1 MGGLLASLIFIPQI
15 WKMIITKSSK
25 DLSYT
30 TLFVSNMSSAFLIVY
45 SIQNNIKPMIV
56 TTVISLVTRILIV
69 FLKLYLDTRFFI
81 FLHEEPNT
89 SLNNIPVGFFFFTH
103 RQQKHSN
110 KSQENPDT
118 VQYEF

>member
-45 SIQNNIKPMIV
+45 SVQNNIKPLIV
-56 TTVISLVTRILIV
+56 TTVISLVTRI
-69 FLKLYLDTRFFI
+69 FLCF
-81 FLHEEPNT
+81 
-89 SLNNIPVGFFFFTH
+89 
-103 RQQKHSN
+103 
-110 KSQENPDT
+110 
-118 VQYEF
+118 

>member
-1 MGGLLASLIFIPQI
+1 
-15 WKMIITKSSK
+15 MIITKSSK

-56 TTVISLVTRILIV
+56 TTAISLVTRILIV
-69 FLKLYLDTRFFI
+69 FLKLYLDSRIVI
-81 FLHEEPNT
+81 FLHEQPNT
-89 SLNNIPVGFFFFTH
+89 SLNNFSAGCSIFT
-103 RQQKHSN
+103 RKQRNHSN
-110 KSQENPDT
+110 QIQENPDT

>member
-1 MGGLLASLIFIPQI
+1 
-15 WKMIITKSSK
+15 MIITKSSK

-69 FLKLYLDTRFFI
+69 FLKLYLDTRLFI
-81 FLHEEPNT
+81 FRHEQPNT
-89 SLNNIPVGFFFFTH
+89 SLNKFSVGFSIFTRNQRNH
-103 RQQKHSN
+103 RNQI
-110 KSQENPDT
+110 QENPEIGRAH
-118 VQYEF
+118 V